1 MNIISTRKV
10 ETKNS
15 SSRRIVPIMP
25 QRHIQRHQ
33 PHLQKQRS
41 AGSRHSWAS
50 SPLRLTCLFA
60 RNVRKDYHGD
70 RRFVRQ
76 CDNEKNLYARC
87 SCGSLKSRN
96 GDEKILFFLRSA
108 LRLIFIYIFHLRFC
122 FQTCIFAVKSDTVKT
137 NTKCKKYSD
146 RHKKPQLL
154 GRSWGFCLAEKE
166 GFEPSRR
173 F

>member
-15 SSRRIVPIMP
+15 SSRRVVPIMP

-41 AGSRHSWAS
+41 AGSRRAWTSTQ
-50 SPLRLTCLFA
+50 LRLACLLAGYA
-60 RNVRKDYHGD
+60 RKNNNGD
-70 RRFVRQ
+70 WWLGRRR
-76 CDNEKNLYARC
+76 DNEKNLYARC

-108 LRLIFIYIFHLRFC
+108 LRLIFIYVFVFNRAFRLSNLILQNQIR
-122 FQTCIFAVKSDTVKT
+122 KPK
-137 NTKCKKYSD
+137 NTATSTKNPAS
-146 RHKKPQLL
+146 
-154 GRSWGFCLAEKE
+154 
-166 GFEPSRR
+166 
-173 F
+173 